1 MSELKPTL
9 HAADAQAE
17 WRDATPCLSAVSQ
30 EPIHGRRIQGL
41 NKKWMMSLE
50 KTFALRLGQGQ
61 VQFYE
66 ESLYTMSVDSSN
78 KVDRR
83 EVKAKKLKVTQ

>member
-1 MSELKPTL
+1 
-9 HAADAQAE
+9 
-17 WRDATPCLSAVSQ
+17 
-30 EPIHGRRIQGL
+30 
-41 NKKWMMSLE
+41 MSLE